1 MITQYTTP
9 TLTITITPDETITS
23 DIIADSTLF
32 LTIKQKV
39 GLDWVEI
46 TKEATANDNVLE
58 ITLTQNDTGVLSNGV
73 ARMQIRGV
81 TTNGFAWA
89 TKTYAIDVD
98 AVLHEE
104 VIAHG

>member
-9 TLTITITPDETITS
+9 TLTITITPDDIITS
-23 DIIADSTLF
+23 EVIADSSLF

-39 GLDWVEI
+39 GSDWVEI
-46 TKEATANDNVLE
+46 TKEATASDNVLE
-58 ITLTQNDTGVLSNGV
+58 VTLSQNDTGTLSNGV

-81 TTNGFAWA
+81 TTEGFAWA

-98 AVLHEE
+98 AVLHEG
-104 VIAHG
+104 VIKRG